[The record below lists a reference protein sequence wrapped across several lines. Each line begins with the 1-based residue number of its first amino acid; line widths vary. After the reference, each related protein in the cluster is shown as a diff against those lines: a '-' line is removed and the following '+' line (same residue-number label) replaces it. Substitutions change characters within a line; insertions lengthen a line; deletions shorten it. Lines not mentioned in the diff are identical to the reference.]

1 MAKKSKSSILF
12 TLLITVMFLVGIG
25 LLLYPTVSNWWNEMH
40 SSKTI
45 DDYQSLVY
53 SLDAEQSEILYQGA
67 AAFNKYI
74 VSHPDRWHLL
84 EEDLAIYEKTL
95 DVTGTGIM
103 GYLDVPKIGIEM
115 PIYHGTEEEVLQL
128 GVGHMEGSTLPIGG
142 PGTHCVLSGHTGLAS
157 AKLFTKL
164 DQMEVGDTFT
174 VSVLNEILTYQ
185 VVDIF
190 VKLPEEMEAL
200 DIVDGKDYCTLLT
213 CTPYGVNSHRL
224 LVRGE
229 RVETPPAVEE
239 DPVVYLPVTREENL
253 LVFVVLLVVD
263 GVAILL
269 SILLYIKYKKCR
281 K

>member
-1 MAKKSKSSILF
+1 MAKKNILS
-12 TLLITVMFLVGIG
+12 TLLIASMFLAGIV
-25 LLLYPTVSNWWNEMH
+25 LLLYPTVSNWWNKRH
-40 SSKTI
+40 SSRTI
-45 DDYQSLVY
+45 DDYQSIVY
-53 SLDAEQSEILYQGA
+53 TLDAEQSEILYQGA
-67 AAFNKYI
+67 MAFNKYI
-74 VSHPDRWHLL
+74 ASHPDRWHLL
-84 EEDLAIYEKTL
+84 KEDLEIYEKTL

-103 GYLDVPKIGIEM
+103 GYLDVPKIGLEM
-115 PIYHGTEEEVLQL
+115 PIYHGTKEEVLQL

-142 PGTHCVLSGHTGLAS
+142 PSTHCVLSGHTGLAS

-164 DQMEVGDTFT
+164 DQLENGDIFT
-174 VSVLNEILTYQ
+174 VSVLNKTLTYQ
-185 VVDIF
+185 VVDILI
-190 VKLPEEMEAL
+190 KLPDEMEAL

-229 RVETPPAVEE
+229 RVEIPPAVEE

-263 GVAILL
+263 GIAILL

-281 K
+281 R